1 MRYKFLFISVCILF
15 IFAYINPQNIQ
26 CAQKTFTNNKT
37 ENINIFLSDDYWEQ
51 YVIQALTLLKNNKM
65 SRVFDEVYNINKK
78 LSIKQI
84 NNIPIRSC
92 KKLFTYAYLL
102 HKDYTYATQRI
113 YYNLSLNNNFDK
125 YVIEKY
131 EYYRN
136 NLIDP
141 VPIFLNIAKNIGLSN
156 EQFLDHILFIHNLYC
171 KFLENN

>member
-1 MRYKFLFISVCILF
+1 
-15 IFAYINPQNIQ
+15 
-26 CAQKTFTNNKT
+26 
-37 ENINIFLSDDYWEQ
+37 
-51 YVIQALTLLKNNKM
+51 M